1 MAIRCRLTSPVKL
14 STRRVLPIL
23 LAAAFTQQGCDLTTP
38 PPTGVVLPS
47 TIGGKDGLP
56 TSLAGAIGDLAV
68 AYAGNDP
75 DDGLI
80 LVSGLFADELRQ
92 SIGTS
97 VNINVDQRAAGTS
110 NSLTETLYRALQRAR
125 ASAEQTIDAYQTFDA
140 TAAGGLYA
148 RNLAGFAYVLIAENF
163 CSGIPFSKAAADGS
177 VVYGPAETTT
187 QVLERAVAVFD
198 SALAAGPAVLGAH
211 PAAQDSVASQLNLA
225 HIGRARALLA
235 LGRFADAGAES
246 TRVPDGFIWVLEYSD
261 YSTREV
267 NGVYYH
273 TRQAEDY
280 SAADSEGV
288 NGIAFLAEG
297 DPRALVDTLV
307 VGLNYAPRVYSAA
320 TAPIVLAGATE
331 ARLIQAEALLRAGD
345 ASGSLSILNAL
356 RASNG
361 LSPLSDPGTPTARVS
376 QLFRERALW
385 LWLTGH
391 RLGDLRR
398 LVRQYGRSANTVYP
412 TGVYSGALMYGTQLD
427 LVVYEVNNPR
437 YDPGACDPTRP

>member
-1 MAIRCRLTSPVKL
+1 MPTNLMKRWSRRCRPVL
-14 STRRVLPIL
+14 FT
-23 LAAAFTQQGCDLTTP
+23 AALTQQGCDLSTP

-47 TIGGKDGLP
+47 AIEGKDGLP
-56 TSLAGAIGDLAV
+56 THLAGAIGDLAA
-68 AYAGNDP
+68 AYGGNNP

-80 LVSGLFADELRQ
+80 LVSGLFADELGQ
-92 SIGTS
+92 TIGTS
-97 VNINVDQRAAGTS
+97 VNVNVDQRAAGIS
-110 NSLTETLYRALQRAR
+110 NSLTESIYRALQRAR
-125 ASAEQTIDAYQTFDA
+125 ASAEQTIDAYQAFDA
-140 TAAGGLYA
+140 TAVGGLYA
-148 RNLAGFAYVLIAENF
+148 RNLAGFAYVLLAENF
-163 CSGIPFSKAAADGS
+163 CSGIPFSKSAADGS
-177 VVYGPAETTT
+177 VVYGPPETTT
-187 QVLERAVAVFD
+187 QVLERAVAAFD
-198 SALAAGPAVLGAH
+198 SALGAGPSVLGAH

-225 HIGRARALLA
+225 HLGRARALLA
-235 LGRFADAGAES
+235 LARFADAGAES
-246 TRVPDGFIWVLEYSD
+246 ARVPDGFTWVMEYSD

-267 NGVYYH
+267 NGIYYH
-273 TRQAEDY
+273 TRQAQDY

-288 NGIAFLAEG
+288 NGIAFLAQG

-320 TAPIVLAGATE
+320 TAPIMLAGATE

-345 ASGSLSILNAL
+345 GSGSWSILNAL
-356 RASNG
+356 RTSNG
-361 LSPLSDPGTPTARVS
+361 LSPLSDPGTPDARVS

-412 TGVYSGALMYGTQLD
+412 TGVYSGALMYGNQLD